1 MKPARVDWWDA
12 YWARLPP
19 SYSGAAMMFVAGSPQ
34 CSNIPT
40 GERSQFAM
48 IWHRRG
54 GVLKRVT
61 SRELNQDVSRAKRFA
76 LVEPVFVTDRGRPT
90 HVLISIDAWRQ
101 LSGEREN
108 MAEIGRAH
116 V

>member
-1 MKPARVDWWDA
+1 M
-12 YWARLPP
+12 
-19 SYSGAAMMFVAGSPQ
+19 
-34 CSNIPT
+34 
-40 GERSQFAM
+40 
-48 IWHRRG
+48 
-54 GVLKRVT
+54 KRVT

-108 MAEIGRAH
+108 MAELLAAPPGEAALDPSLLRKPLDGRG
-116 V
+116 